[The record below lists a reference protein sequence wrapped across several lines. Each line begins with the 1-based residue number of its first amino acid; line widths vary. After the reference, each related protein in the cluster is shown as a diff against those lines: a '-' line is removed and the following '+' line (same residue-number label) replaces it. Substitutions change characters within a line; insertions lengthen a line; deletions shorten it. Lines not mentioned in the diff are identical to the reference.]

1 MKRGRKRN
9 SLNLCFLKITADDA
23 QELTDDMIGRLVEV
37 VKIYEDCRME
47 VVLNYSDDRDRL
59 ATLLKE
65 MEADHGNC

>member
-1 MKRGRKRN
+1 M
-9 SLNLCFLKITADDA
+9 
-23 QELTDDMIGRLVEV
+23 
-37 VKIYEDCRME
+37 KIYEDCRVE